1 MPQVMGLGT
10 LDNSNVIF
18 KRKCRWTFRI
28 EDICGNLNVPENFVK
43 LASRP
48 NLNVDEIEVPFLGA
62 KLNVPGRGLWDN
74 ITITYYDLS
83 GKEAFTLS
91 NLYTWIDRLHN
102 FDTNSGPAEEYKQ
115 SSKISEYSG
124 RGILTLFDGCGN
136 ELEEW
141 QFNKIWPVS
150 ANFGELDYADSNE
163 VNIELTLRFFSV
175 EYTNLCK
182 FFSPQPSV
190 EGEVAGVGGEIDVG
204 RPRHGNPRLG
214 TGCCRF

>member
-1 MPQVMGLGT
+1 MPISMGLGE
-10 LDNSNVIF
+10 LSNSSIIF
-18 KRKCRWTFRI
+18 KRKFRWTFEI
-28 EDICGNLNVPENFVK
+28 TNICGALNIPQSFVK

-62 KLNVPGRGLWDN
+62 RLNVPGRGLWDN
-74 ITITYYDLS
+74 ISVTYYDLS
-83 GKEAFTLS
+83 GKEAVALS

-102 FDTNSGPAEEYKQ
+102 FITSSGPTEEYKQ
-115 SSKISEYSG
+115 SSKISEYSAT
-124 RGILTLFDGCGN
+124 GILTLYDGCGS
-136 ELEEW
+136 ELEKW

-182 FFSPQPSV
+182 LLPTEPPIEGPMVNINSPFFF
-190 EGEVAGVGGEIDVG
+190 G
-204 RPRHGNPRLG
+204 RSGNPRLG